1 MGHEEG
7 ADGLVYVP
15 QDAAAYERMV
25 RFFSNCGSREELQ
38 VAMLVY
44 FTDLS
49 YPRPD
54 LLMAIRETCKAKGW
68 PLW

>member
-1 MGHEEG
+1 
-7 ADGLVYVP
+7 
-15 QDAAAYERMV
+15 
-25 RFFSNCGSREELQ
+25 
-38 VAMLVY
+38 MLVY